1 MELMDT
7 GEVTLGTDNE
17 VKFSVGAIVGR
28 VASMVVD
35 SAKETLKLAL
45 GSEPLGL
52 EVPTLL

>member
-7 GEVTLGTDNE
+7 GEVTLGTDSE